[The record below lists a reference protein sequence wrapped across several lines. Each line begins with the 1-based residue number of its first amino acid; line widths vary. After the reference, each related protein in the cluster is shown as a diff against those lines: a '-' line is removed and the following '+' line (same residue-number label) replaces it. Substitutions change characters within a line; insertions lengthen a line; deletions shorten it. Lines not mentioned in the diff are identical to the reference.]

1 MSSSA
6 PADYSDTAIVIVA
19 AGRGARFGDG
29 APKQYRLLAG
39 RPVLAHTIARCA
51 EALPGAT
58 IGVAIHKDDGALYA
72 EAIAGLDEASRA
84 TLLLPI
90 PGGATRQASVLAGLE
105 KTLNNQH
112 KYVLIHDAAR
122 PFASIELIRNA
133 RSAAVAYGAAAPG
146 LPVVDTI
153 KQVDEAGYVVG
164 APPRAALRAAQTPQA
179 FRADLILAAHRAAG
193 ARDLTDDCAVAEAA
207 GHKVHLFPGEAGNMK
222 ITHAADLAEAERRLL
237 ADLPDIR
244 VGQGFDVHA
253 FTDGDTVWLGGVA
266 IPHTKSLLGH
276 SDADVLSHAVTD
288 ALLGAISAGD
298 IGDHFPPSDMQW
310 KGAPSSIFLDHAARL
325 VRARGGMIAHI
336 DATVVAERPKIGP
349 HRAAI
354 CRRIADIVGIAPERV
369 ALKATTA
376 ERLGFIGRE
385 DGMVAMA
392 TATVRLPLV

>member
-1 MSSSA
+1 MTTPEGQGA
-6 PADYSDTAIVIVA
+6 PAQLRIGEGWDIH
-19 AGRGARFGDG
+19 
-29 APKQYRLLAG
+29 RLVEG
-39 RPVLAHTIARCA
+39 RPLVI
-51 EALPGAT
+51 
-58 IGVAIHKDDGALYA
+58 
-72 EAIAGLDEASRA
+72 
-84 TLLLPI
+84 
-90 PGGATRQASVLAGLE
+90 
-105 KTLNNQH
+105 
-112 KYVLIHDAAR
+112 
-122 PFASIELIRNA
+122 
-133 RSAAVAYGAAAPG
+133 
-146 LPVVDTI
+146 
-153 KQVDEAGYVVG
+153 
-164 APPRAALRAAQTPQA
+164 
-179 FRADLILAAHRAAG
+179 
-193 ARDLTDDCAVAEAA
+193 
-207 GHKVHLFPGEAGNMK
+207 
-222 ITHAADLAEAERRLL
+222 
-237 ADLPDIR
+237 
-244 VGQGFDVHA
+244 
-253 FTDGDTVWLGGVA
+253 GGVRIA
-266 IPHTKSLLGH
+266 FPRGLLGH